1 MGNGN
6 DLQRYTKHD
15 RQQHWLIA
23 ASFMLAAISGMALF
37 YPAFFSLSY
46 VLGGPTWSRILHPFI
61 GAVLFLVFF
70 WAAKYLYR
78 VNTMTDADRQWLRR
92 IIDVLRNRTVGLP
105 EVGHYNAGQKILFW
119 SQVYGIALMLVTGII
134 LWQPWFAPYFPV
146 GLVRLAALVHAV
158 AAVVLVAGIIIHV
171 YAVIWVKGTLR
182 AMTRGTVTRAWA
194 KTHHPG
200 WYRSVSKGAR

>member
-1 MGNGN
+1 M
-6 DLQRYTKHD
+6 R
-15 RQQHWLIA
+15 
-23 ASFMLAAISGMALF
+23 
-37 YPAFFSLSY
+37 
-46 VLGGPTWSRILHPFI
+46 
-61 GAVLFLVFF
+61 
-70 WAAKYLYR
+70 
-78 VNTMTDADRQWLRR
+78 
-92 IIDVLRNRTVGLP
+92 IDVLRNRTVGLP